1 MASLFDRLNSE
12 MEQFGRK
19 AQAAFDEGKLRLEF
33 FRLRRE
39 QDDLSRDLGKLV
51 YRRERGREVDAAHI
65 DSLLLKLDQLD
76 AELTRIERA
85 IASTGGEAVSVSA
98 DPAPAAERPAAE
110 AEVR

>member
-1 MASLFDRLNSE
+1 MASLFDRLNTE

-19 AQAAFDEGKLRLEF
+19 AQAALDEGKLRLEF

-39 QDDLSRDLGKLV
+39 QDDLSRDLGRLF
-51 YRRERGREVDAAHI
+51 YRRERGREIDAAHL
-65 DSLLLKLDQLD
+65 DSLLLKLDHLD

-85 IASTGGEAVSVSA
+85 IASAGGEAVSVST
-98 DPAPAAERPAAE
+98 DPAPAETASAAD

>member
-1 MASLFDRLNSE
+1 MASLFDRLNTE

-19 AQAAFDEGKLRLEF
+19 AQAALDEGKLRLEF

-39 QDDLSRDLGKLV
+39 QDDLCRDLGRLF

-65 DSLLLKLDQLD
+65 DSLILKLDHLD

-85 IASTGGEAVSVSA
+85 IASVGGEAVSVSA
-98 DPAPAAERPAAE
+98 DPAPAAANPAGETE
-110 AEVR
+110 AV